1 VFTFFVFSTGWDIA
15 KAKILQG
22 ADFGC
27 PLVECLP
34 RDGAHWHQK
43 DAKVSERGKGVVLH
57 GRASERR
64 SRSGEQEQQG
74 HEFHIL
80 FYTANLPLRARNHT
94 IDFPVLWAVSDKARL
109 LRNMSYPKLALRIQ
123 YPLLSI
129 ALTIAKYVRFPI
141 RFATLLTT
149 TSIAPHCLSTFPYSH
164 MVHHLSLPQDD
175 QLRAHIV
182 LSRVLLSLKI
192 SSHS

>member
-1 VFTFFVFSTGWDIA
+1 VLYDDGSVRVEAQGEEGVFTFFVFGTRWNIA

-64 SRSGEQEQQG
+64 SHEAEQVQVQQD
-74 HEFHIL
+74 H
-80 FYTANLPLRARNHT
+80 
-94 IDFPVLWAVSDKARL
+94 V
-109 LRNMSYPKLALRIQ
+109 Q
-123 YPLLSI
+123 YC
-129 ALTIAKYVRFPI
+129 TV
-141 RFATLLTT
+141 
-149 TSIAPHCLSTFPYSH
+149 
-164 MVHHLSLPQDD
+164 Q
-175 QLRAHIV
+175 
-182 LSRVLLSLKI
+182 
-192 SSHS
+192 